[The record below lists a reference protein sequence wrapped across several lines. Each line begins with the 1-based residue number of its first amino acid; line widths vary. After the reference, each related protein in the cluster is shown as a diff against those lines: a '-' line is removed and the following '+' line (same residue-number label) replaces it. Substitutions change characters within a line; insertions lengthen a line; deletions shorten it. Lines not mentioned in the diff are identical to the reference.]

1 MDRDTFHDF
10 PDLDDPFDCS
20 LTEEFAMGTLLESGC
35 AGVHGAPFEGVRY
48 GGKGGAWLKASNPPH
63 PCAALGP
70 SVAAPTLAPA
80 CAPSVGWEPL
90 RR

>member
-48 GGKGGAWLKASNPPH
+48 GGKGGAWLKASNPHTLALPLARVCSPH
-63 PCAALGP
+63 PC
-70 SVAAPTLAPA
+70 TR
-80 CAPSVGWEPL
+80 L
-90 RR
+90 RP